1 MIPRIKYTEPYY
13 RNYGYK
19 YMVVGKHGIDM
30 THDLLTAIRY
40 WFWHCGINSK
50 IAFWKWKRD

>member
-1 MIPRIKYTEPYY
+1 MIFPKIKYAEPYY

-30 THDLLTAIRY
+30 TFTLFDAIKY
-40 WFWHCGINSK
+40 WLWHCGLPAK
-50 IAFWKWKRD
+50 YCFKW